1 LSRGPR
7 SDGYA
12 RSQRCGTTSSKNES
26 GSYYQRKE
34 SQRGAPPNQAK
45 GTTLMVRTMIES
57 MCPFFI
63 VRHVDGT
70 IAFYADKLGFETS
83 YKEP

>member
-1 LSRGPR
+1 
-7 SDGYA
+7 
-12 RSQRCGTTSSKNES
+12 
-26 GSYYQRKE
+26 
-34 SQRGAPPNQAK
+34 
-45 GTTLMVRTMIES
+45 MVRTMIES

-83 YKEP
+83 YKEPAATELRFLSRPAKPRRSPIPNAIRR